1 MIIMI
6 WSYWYDHIDII
17 TLIWS
22 YWYDHYDMIT
32 SNLYIFGGSVSIK
45 FSWILILKES
55 TTIMRIDMLSFSAL
69 KGVNNLI
76 MSLSLRRESCKWPNL
91 LLIQISLIWS
101 YHWYENVIYVIIILI
116 WSYYWRDH
124 IIGDMFKW
132 LMWSSCQWHDNLIF
146 IRIMLLWSCSIDF
159 IEMIGYA
166 INDSYI

>member
-1 MIIMI
+1 MFSRSKGGFIQSGHCFILNGYISLTWSHWNDHIYTMISIGSYRYDHNDMIILI

-45 FSWILILKES
+45 FSWRLILKES
-55 TTIMRIDMLSFSAL
+55 TTIMRIDMLSFLAL

-91 LLIQISLIWS
+91 LLIQISLVWS

-116 WSYYWRDH
+116 WS
-124 IIGDMFKW
+124 
-132 LMWSSCQWHDNLIF
+132 
-146 IRIMLLWSCSIDF
+146 
-159 IEMIGYA
+159 
-166 INDSYI
+166 